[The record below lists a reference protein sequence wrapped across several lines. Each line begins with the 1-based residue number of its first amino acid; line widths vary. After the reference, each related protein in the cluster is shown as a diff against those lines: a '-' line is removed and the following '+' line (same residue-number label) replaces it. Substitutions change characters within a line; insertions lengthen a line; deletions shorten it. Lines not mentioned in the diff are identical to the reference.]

1 MDMIRSM
8 LGYSNLPINL
18 WIKTLKMTIHIVNRV
33 PSKSVSKMS
42 CELWT
47 GRKPSLNYLCVWG
60 FPGEGNMFNSN
71 IGKLDSKIVSFHFI
85 GYPYK
90 SKVFCLYYFDRHTKF
105 VEMRHV
111 IFLEDTMMMGAW
123 CFDRLAL
130 KRSRFMCPLL
140 RFKSQ
145 FFRRLW

>member
-1 MDMIRSM
+1 ME
-8 LGYSNLPINL
+8 
-18 WIKTLKMTIHIVNRV
+18 TLKTTIHILNRV

-42 CELWT
+42 YELWT
-47 GRKPSLNYLCVWG
+47 GRKSSLNYLRVWG

-90 SKVFCLYYFDRHTKF
+90 SKVFCVYYPDIHTKF
-105 VEMRHV
+105 IEMRHV
-111 IFLEDTMMMGAW
+111 IFLEDMMMMGAW

-130 KRSRFMCPLL
+130 KRGMSMCPLL
-140 RFKSQ
+140 
-145 FFRRLW
+145 